1 MLPSDSSKQGNSED
15 LGVEI
20 LKVLKLWR
28 IWLRIGLQDIRM
40 RYRRSSIGAAWIFI
54 NLFLVIIAVGFIYS
68 KLLNQDIKTFIPFLT
83 TGIIAWGYLTSSIV
97 EGANAFVASEGY
109 IKQIGLPNLIYIF
122 RFFISITVTMLL
134 GLLAYPL
141 IAFFYSVPFGPGLLW
156 SIPGLI
162 LLCMVCFLFIVIFS
176 HINAQYRDIGHI
188 ASIVLQIMF
197 YITPIIWPADLL
209 RSRQLSWVV
218 DFNPFYHFI
227 EVFRKPLLT
236 SEPGSPSNYAAAS
249 ISILFLAIVALIIV
263 KRMNRKIPYML

>member
-1 MLPSDSSKQGNSED
+1 MLSNDSSKCGGSDSLAAE
-15 LGVEI
+15 L
-20 LKVLKLWR
+20 LSVLKLWR

-54 NLFLVIIAVGFIYS
+54 NLFLMIIAVGFIYS

-83 TGIIAWGYLTSSIV
+83 TGIIVWGYLTSSIV
-97 EGANAFVASEGY
+97 EGANAFVSSEGY

-122 RFFISITVTMLL
+122 RSFISITVTMLL

-141 IAFFYSVPFGPGLLW
+141 IAFFYAVPFRLGVLW

-162 LLCMVCFLFIVIFS
+162 LLCIVCFLFIVIFS
-176 HINAQYRDIGHI
+176 HINTQYRDIGHI
-188 ASIVLQIMF
+188 ASIFLQIMF
-197 YITPIIWPADLL
+197 YVTPIIWPADLL
-209 RSRQLSWVV
+209 KSLQLHWVV

-227 EVFRKPLLT
+227 EIFRRPLLT
-236 SEPGSPSNYAAAS
+236 SEPGSPFNYLAVL
-249 ISILFLAIVALIIV
+249 ICILLLSFIALIIV